1 VTDVPADPGK
11 PTPQA
16 EPRRSDLSRPSP
28 PRSPR
33 QTLSYLRGLLE
44 AHGLRPK
51 NKLGQSF
58 LIDLNFLDFMVR
70 QAELSR
76 ADLVIEV
83 GSGTGSLTAK
93 LAEQAGHVLSVE
105 IDPGFFALA
114 QENTEQF
121 DNVTLLLADILEKKS
136 RLNPEVLQHLQRLWQ
151 SGHWQRLKLV
161 SNLPFVVATPVI
173 VNFLLTDLPLQM
185 LLVTIQW
192 ELAARL
198 EASPGTKDYSA
209 VSVIVQALADVQVL
223 RRMPPQLFW
232 PRPKVD
238 SALVK
243 IVPRPDKKAAI
254 PDLPW
259 FHRLVRD
266 IYLHRRKNLRS
277 ALEPLYKGQLT
288 REQLDELLRQHGFDP
303 HGRAEAL
310 SVAEHIRLSTILPRY
325 EHPSAES
332 QDADTESD

>member
-1 VTDVPADPGK
+1 MNDK
-11 PTPQA
+11 
-16 EPRRSDLSRPSP
+16 

-70 QAELSR
+70 QAQLSR

-105 IDPGFFALA
+105 IDPGFFELT

-121 DNVTLLLADILEKKS
+121 DNVTLLLADILEKKNQ
-136 RLNPEVLQHLQRLWQ
+136 LNPDVLARIQRLWQ
-151 SGHWQRLKLV
+151 TGKWQHLKMV

-173 VNFLLTDLPLQM
+173 VNFLLSELPLEL
-185 LLVTIQW
+185 LLVTVQW

-198 EASPGTKDYSA
+198 EAKPGTKDYSA
-209 VSVIVQALADVQVL
+209 VSVIVQALADVEVL

-243 IVPRPDKKAAI
+243 IVPRPEKRAALA
-254 PDLPW
+254 DLSW

-277 ALEPLYKGQLT
+277 ALEPLYQGQLS
-288 REQLDELLRQHGFDP
+288 REELDKILRQNGFDP
-303 HGRAEAL
+303 QGRAEAL
-310 SVAEHIRLSTILPRY
+310 SVSDHIRLSEILPKY
-325 EHPSAES
+325 PA
-332 QDADTESD
+332 A

>member
-1 VTDVPADPGK
+1 MID
-11 PTPQA
+11 Q
-16 EPRRSDLSRPSP
+16 PRT
-28 PRSPR
+28 PR
-33 QTLSYLRGLLE
+33 QTLSYVRGLLE

-58 LIDLNFLDFMVR
+58 LIDLNFLDFMIR
-70 QAELSR
+70 QAQLSR
-76 ADLVIEV
+76 DDLVIEI

-93 LAEQAGHVLSVE
+93 IAAQAGHVLSVE
-105 IDPGFFALA
+105 IDAGFFELA

-136 RLNPEVLQHLQRLWQ
+136 QLNPEVLGQIQRLWQ
-151 SGHWQRLKLV
+151 SGKWHHMKLV

-173 VNFLLTDLPLQM
+173 VNFLLSDLPLEL

-198 EASPGTKDYSA
+198 EAQPATKDYSA
-209 VSVIVQALADVQVL
+209 VSVIVQALADVEVL

-238 SALVK
+238 SALVR
-243 IVPRPDKKAAI
+243 IIPRPEKRAAI
-254 PDLPW
+254 RDLGW

-266 IYLHRRKNLRS
+266 IYLHRRKNLRG

-303 HGRAEAL
+303 LGRAEAL
-310 SVAEHIRLSTILPRY
+310 SVADHIRLSEVLPRY
-325 EHPSAES
+325 DS
-332 QDADTESD
+332 

>member
-1 VTDVPADPGK
+1 MTDK
-11 PTPQA
+11 PRT
-16 EPRRSDLSRPSP
+16 
-28 PRSPR
+28 PR

-93 LAEQAGHVLSVE
+93 LAELAGHVLSVE

-114 QENTEQF
+114 QENTEKF

-136 RLNPEVLQHLQRLWQ
+136 RLNPEVLQHLERLWQ
-151 SGHWQRLKLV
+151 SGKWQQLKLV

-173 VNFLLTDLPLQM
+173 VNFLLSELPLQLM
-185 LLVTIQW
+185 LVTIQW

-198 EASPGTKDYSA
+198 EAQSGTKDYSA

-223 RRMPPQLFW
+223 RRMPPQVFW

-238 SALVK
+238 SALVR
-243 IVPRPDKKAAI
+243 IIPRPDKRAAI
-254 PDLPW
+254 KDLAW

-277 ALEPLYKGQLT
+277 ALEPLYQGQLT
-288 REQLDELLRQHGFDP
+288 REQLDGLLRQHGYDP
-303 HGRAEAL
+303 HARAETL
-310 SVAEHIRLSTILPRY
+310 SVAEHIRLCEILPRY
-325 EHPSAES
+325 QSGPAVDQEP
-332 QDADTESD
+332 

>member
-1 VTDVPADPGK
+1 MNDK
-11 PTPQA
+11 
-16 EPRRSDLSRPSP
+16 

-70 QAELSR
+70 QAQLSR

-105 IDPGFFALA
+105 IDPGFFELT

-121 DNVTLLLADILEKKS
+121 DNVTLLLADILEKKNQ
-136 RLNPEVLQHLQRLWQ
+136 LNPDVLARIQRLWQ
-151 SGHWQRLKLV
+151 TGKWQHLKMV

-173 VNFLLTDLPLQM
+173 VNFLLSELPLEL
-185 LLVTIQW
+185 LLVTVQW

-198 EASPGTKDYSA
+198 EAKPGTKDYSA
-209 VSVIVQALADVQVL
+209 VSVIVQALADVEVL

-243 IVPRPDKKAAI
+243 IVPRPEKRAALA
-254 PDLPW
+254 DLSW

-277 ALEPLYKGQLT
+277 ALEPLYQGQLS
-288 REQLDELLRQHGFDP
+288 REELDKILRQNGFDP
-303 HGRAEAL
+303 QGRAESL
-310 SVAEHIRLSTILPRY
+310 SVSDHIRLSEILPKY
-325 EHPSAES
+325 PA
-332 QDADTESD
+332 A